1 MPEEFTIMY
10 EDLNEN
16 VQKEL
21 LEFYGI
27 ASPAEMNWDI
37 VPLCILEKSEEES

>member
-10 EDLNEN
+10 GDLKKN

-21 LEFYGI
+21 LKFYGI
-27 ASPAEMNWDI
+27 ASPQEMNWDI
-37 VPLCILEKSEEES
+37 VPLCILENSEEA